1 MRKPWVFLA
10 VAMMAVGCGTAPA
23 TPPTS
28 PHAPEASL
36 TPSRTDP
43 VSPATTPAASLE
55 PAIGIG
61 SAVVTVSDALRVRS
75 APGVSDDSVK
85 YEPLLP
91 LGTELLVVGGPV
103 EATGYVWWQVEPLS
117 FALEDANVGWVAM
130 ADHDGEPWIA
140 LSGDA
145 SPQLAMAI
153 SDVARMP
160 VDKGQAKAAANS
172 ITSFG
177 LDLYGRLLED
187 ADRPVKQRRLLP
199 DEHRPGAWNGT
210 GGRSRRDRRRD
221 RRCPPRRAART
232 SCLAV

>member
-10 VAMMAVGCGTAPA
+10 VAMIAVGCGTAPA

-28 PHAPEASL
+28 PNAPRASL

-85 YEPLLP
+85 YKPLLP

-117 FALEDANVGWVAM
+117 FALQDANVGWVAM

-140 LSGDA
+140 LSGDS

-160 VDKGQAKAAANS
+160 VDKGQAKAVP
-172 ITSFG
+172 I
-177 LDLYGRLLED
+177 
-187 ADRPVKQRRLLP
+187 
-199 DEHRPGAWNGT
+199 
-210 GGRSRRDRRRD
+210 RSRPLASTSTDASSKT
-221 RRCPPRRAART
+221 PTAGPATSSSPRRASPWRLEWLGRVLAARPPPRSTT
-232 SCLAV
+232 SST